1 MTPNEKY
8 AALVETAR
16 YVPVPLTEAD
26 FIELLPVTWREINTY
41 GIKIDNRKY
50 DCKALSRYRRQHSG
64 ITAKKGL
71 WEVHHDPYDVS
82 RIWVRD
88 HHQGGWI
95 TVPWTHLKSAPVP
108 FGEQAWDH
116 GRRVLAERGNRSP
129 TEAEITQA
137 VNELLTKAERG
148 PTSPRPRH
156 GHPADRRRRSRWRLG
171 LARPPPACGAP
182 LTKSGLGRPPRWCS
196 NRCRQAVYRARQ
208 RDRLITE

>member
-1 MTPNEKY
+1 
-8 AALVETAR
+8 
-16 YVPVPLTEAD
+16 
-26 FIELLPVTWREINTY
+26 VTWRAINTY
-41 GIKIDNRKY
+41 GIKIDHRKY

-137 VNELLTKAERG
+137 VNELLTQAARG
-148 PTSPRPRH
+148 PDQPTAKARTS
-156 GHPADRRRRSRWRLG
+156 RRSAKEEQVAARTRATAAALRSTTHQVGPGTATTLVLQSLPPGRL
-171 LARPPPACGAP
+171 
-182 LTKSGLGRPPRWCS
+182 PRTT
-196 NRCRQAVYRARQ
+196 A
-208 RDRLITE
+208 